1 MFTGIVEAQGRIVAV
16 EKEGTN
22 VHYTLDAPFAE
33 GVQID
38 QSIAHDGVCLTVTTV
53 LDSGDSA
60 VRYTVTAVE
69 ETLLKTNLKTWQ
81 VGRKVNLERCVKVG
95 TRLDGHFVQGHV
107 DTTGTVSR
115 VEERAG
121 SWNFFFAID
130 PAHAHLWVPKGSV
143 CINGVSLTVV
153 EAGTEGLSVTIIPY
167 TYEHTGFH
175 QLSAGDPVNL
185 EFDILGKYMHRFWR
199 LQGTNQAPVFPPQA

>member
-1 MFTGIVEAQGRIVAV
+1 MFTGIVEAQGQIIAL
-16 EKEGTN
+16 EQAGTN

-38 QSIAHDGVCLTVTTV
+38 QSIAHDGVCLTVTSV
-53 LDSGDSA
+53 LDKSETN

-69 ETLLKTNLKTWQ
+69 ETLQKTNLRTWQ
-81 VGRKVNLERCVKVG
+81 PGRKVNLERCLQAG
-95 TRLDGHFVQGHV
+95 GRLDGHFVQGHV
-107 DTTGTVSR
+107 DTTATVAS
-115 VEERAG
+115 VEERDG
-121 SWNFFFAID
+121 SWNFFFSID

-167 TYEHTGFH
+167 TYEHTGFA
-175 QLSAGDPVNL
+175 QLQKGDPVNL
-185 EFDILGKYMHRFWR
+185 EFDILGKYMHRFWT
-199 LQGTNQAPVFPPQA
+199 LQQDAPATLSPSKS